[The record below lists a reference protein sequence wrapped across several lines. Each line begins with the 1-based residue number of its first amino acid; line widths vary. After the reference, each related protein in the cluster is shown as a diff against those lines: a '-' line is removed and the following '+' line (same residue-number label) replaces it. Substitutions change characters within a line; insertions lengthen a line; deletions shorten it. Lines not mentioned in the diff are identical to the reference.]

1 MTLVTEDE
9 EVDDLDDIDEDFELN
24 KAFVSALF
32 DEIDGLRMLVRVV
45 SSPAFAFIHRILSV
59 I

>member
-1 MTLVTEDE
+1 M
-9 EVDDLDDIDEDFELN
+9 DDLDDIDEDFELN